1 MNEALGKRVIKMLRR
16 TKMATH
22 FFNRLLLSSLGSLSL
37 LGLVHTSVG
46 LAQAQDSNFGKFVVE
61 FGKRVAVNGSTGG
74 TTSLPAVV
82 GNTDRDR
89 NKCLGFGDPKPD
101 HIMQLKG
108 KFSSLTLKV
117 DSSGKDT
124 TLVVVAPNG
133 EIRCGDDT
141 GSKKDAS
148 IRATDLTEGAYKV
161 WVGSPDPGTQIN
173 YRLMVQSN

>member
-1 MNEALGKRVIKMLRR
+1 MLRQN
-16 TKMATH
+16 KMATH
-22 FFNRLLLSSLGSLSL
+22 FFKRLLLSSLSSLSL
-37 LGLVHTSVG
+37 LGLVHVSG
-46 LAQAQDSNFGKFVVE
+46 SLAQDSNFGQFVVE
-61 FGKRVAVNGSTGG
+61 SGKRVAVNGSTGG

-82 GNTDRDR
+82 GNADRDR

-173 YRLMVQSN
+173 YRLTVQAN